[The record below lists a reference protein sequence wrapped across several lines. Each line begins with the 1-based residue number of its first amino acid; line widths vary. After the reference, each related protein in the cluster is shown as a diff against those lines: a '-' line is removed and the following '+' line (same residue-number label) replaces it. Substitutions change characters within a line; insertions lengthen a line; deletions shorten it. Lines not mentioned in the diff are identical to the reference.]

1 MDRGEIAEIVKK
13 LQKHSDLLI
22 KMREMGLLE
31 PEEVEVLSELR
42 IV

>member
-1 MDRGEIAEIVKK
+1 MNSAEIVKK
-13 LQKHSDLLI
+13 LQKHRYLLI

-31 PEEVEVLSELR
+31 AEEVEVLRELQ